1 MRILER
7 RLQLSGVVAISLS
20 AMLGS
25 GLFVLPGIA
34 VSYTG
39 EYLWYAYLLTS
50 ICVLPAA
57 LAKAELATAMP
68 TSGGAYVFLDRT
80 FGPLVG
86 MIAGLGVWI
95 SLLLKSAFALVGFG
109 AYLSVLADL
118 PLVPTALVLLL
129 CITALNSRGVKA
141 VSNVLKNLVI
151 IIFAGLFVVIV
162 GGFIGEAPKMPASS
176 TDALP
181 VLGLWQ
187 ATALLFV
194 SYAGVTKIA
203 AVAEE
208 IKKPERNLPL
218 GILISWAIATV
229 LYCLLSYIL
238 VQWVSVDELN
248 GDLKPIF
255 TLADRILGT
264 WGGYAICILGI
275 VTMTSM
281 ANAGL
286 LTASRFPLA
295 MSRDNLLPAAM
306 RHLHPERL
314 TPTVSIFVSAL
325 IVASSIIFL
334 DVASIAKLASVFMLL
349 MFTMNN
355 LALIVLRETGVQW
368 YEPKYKIPL
377 YPWIPI
383 FGIISGLGIVAVSGP
398 LGWLGALALILFG
411 ALFYFIYGARRT
423 DRQGVVRQR
432 SRRADL
438 FDDPS
443 EKTLTD
449 TQVKKAAMPVSTLV
463 TLFGHERSPE
473 TLVDLANS
481 FREVDALEVLH
492 LTELPEQTALDV
504 AKEESPRLQSVERRI
519 QAMAKAEQIPL
530 RFESMVSRDIIK
542 TVHQMSENLHCQWLI
557 MEWGQKP
564 KGTFTFANPLGWL
577 KGHLPCN
584 LAIFYDAGVR
594 YMRKI
599 LVSVDPGPNDALVL
613 STADHFAQLHDGD
626 ITLVR
631 FVPDSAP
638 MTEVQSANDYL
649 DELRPLCESPTE
661 VLVLRGKGQARAMAQ
676 ASAAYDLLVMGEE
689 KGVGLRHWWD
699 GNLADRITD
708 NAACSVLRVQTPRTQ
723 THEAVQQKP
732 ELAHDTPTRIV
743 SFIPPGCVEA
753 KLKITKKEGF
763 FEHVAS
769 IFAAQMQHVSK
780 EHIVKALWERE
791 KLQNTSVG
799 NGLALPHATL
809 PESDR
814 TYLGVFTSAKP
825 VNYDAPDGGDVDVFF
840 FTLGPP
846 ADRQKHLLLLASVS
860 RLVLGTQ
867 LLDKI
872 RLANDDLAIL
882 DAIHQAAMENE

>member
-25 GLFVLPGIA
+25 GLFVLPGLA
-34 VSYTG
+34 VGYTG

-57 LAKAELATAMP
+57 LSKAELATAMP
-68 TSGGAYVFLDRT
+68 TSGGTYVYLDRT
-80 FGPLVG
+80 FGPLTG
-86 MIAGLGVWI
+86 TIAGLGVWI

-109 AYLSVLADL
+109 AYLSVLAEL
-118 PLVPTALVLLL
+118 PLKPTALILLL
-129 CITALNSRGVKA
+129 CITILNTRGVKA
-141 VSNVLKNLVI
+141 VSNVLKNLVVI
-151 IIFAGLFVVIV
+151 ILAGLIFLILASLINEPTTASNPSTQVI
-162 GGFIGEAPKMPASS
+162 P
-176 TDALP
+176 L
-181 VLGLWQ
+181 LGLWQ

-203 AVAEE
+203 AIAEE

-218 GILISWAIATV
+218 GIMISWAIATS
-229 LYCLLSYIL
+229 LYCLLSYVL
-238 VQWVSVDELN
+238 VKWVDVSQLN
-248 GDLKPIF
+248 GDLKPVF
-255 TLADRILGT
+255 TLAHTVLGK
-264 WGGYAICILGI
+264 WGGYTICVLGI

-295 MSRDNLLPAAM
+295 MSRDNLLPTAM
-306 RHLHPERL
+306 RHLHPNRL
-314 TPTVSIFVSAL
+314 TPTVSIVVSAL
-325 IVASSIIFL
+325 IVAGSILFL
-334 DVASIAKLASVFMLL
+334 DITSIAKLASVFILL
-349 MFTMNN
+349 MFILEN

-368 YEPKYKIPL
+368 YTPTYKIPL
-377 YPWIPI
+377 YPWIPL
-383 FGIISGLGIVAVSGP
+383 FGIISGLAILAISGP
-398 LGWLGALALILFG
+398 LGWLGATTLTLLG
-411 ALFYFIYGARRT
+411 ALFYIIYGSHRT

-432 SRRADL
+432 GRRADL
-438 FDDPS
+438 FEEAA

-449 TQVKKAAMPVSTLV
+449 TQVKKVTMPVSTLV

-564 KGTFTFANPLGWL
+564 KGTFTFSNPLGWL

-613 STADHFAQLHDGD
+613 STADHFAQLHGGE
-626 ITLVR
+626 ITLIR

-649 DELRPLCESPTE
+649 DELRPLCESSAE
-661 VLVLRGKGQARAMAQ
+661 VLVLRGKDQAKAMAQ

-723 THEAVQQKP
+723 THESVQQKP
-732 ELAHDTPTRIV
+732 ELAHDTPSRIV

-769 IFAAQMQHVSK
+769 IFSAQMENVSK

-814 TYLGVFTSAKP
+814 TYLGVFTSAEP

-872 RLANDDLAIL
+872 RLANDDLGIL